1 MSNDLVLR
9 RNIHIETWQ
18 VQGTILKAQERPD
31 ILSVLQYVAESQN
44 ATARGLAGHLL
55 FEENARLVVA
65 ERLLKVAELY
75 DLVERI
81 SEYRHYFYTLTEK
94 GELALQEKEV
104 FIPEDGFW
112 EISFSNDPLL
122 PHTILDFKPFK
133 EPDAFQEVRNKD
145 GLEKRKQ
152 SIKTIPDWIRSSS
165 FNAVKPFLNQNQ
177 SIWLE
182 NIQAKGEKVSSDLQ
196 LVLEWN
202 VPKQNIRLLKNN
214 KVVHQFAYR
223 HYDQNQI
230 WQILLKQN
238 DWQDDWDWSKN
249 SMAMS
254 FEETDEKSRKTMQI
268 NLTLKQPEIEFLGK
282 FEEFIA
288 ENITIHAINQDN
300 AIKWAWWRFED
311 NINDFADEQ
320 TYQKW
325 VEQAKMPFAEYAF
338 RLPERNKMANLFWHN
353 QKHTPKSWYLIS
365 ASDWQ
370 I

>member
-9 RNIHIETWQ
+9 RNIHIETWR
-18 VQGTILKAQERPD
+18 VQGTILKAQERAD
-31 ILSVLQYVAESQN
+31 ILMILQYVADNPN
-44 ATARGLAGHLL
+44 ATAKGMAEHLL

-65 ERLLKVAELY
+65 ERLLKMAELY
-75 DLVERI
+75 GLVEQI
-81 SEYRHYFYTLTEK
+81 KEYRHSFYRLTEK
-94 GELALQEKEV
+94 GELTLQEKEV

-112 EISFSNDPLL
+112 EISFANDPLL

-133 EPDAFQEVRNKD
+133 EPDASQEVKNKD

-152 SIKTIPDWIRSSS
+152 NIKPMPDWIRNPH

-182 NIQAKGEKVSSDLQ
+182 NIQIKGEKVLSNLR

-202 VPKQNIRLLKNN
+202 VSKQNIRLLKND
-214 KVVHQFAYR
+214 KVVHQFTYQN
-223 HYDQNQI
+223 YDQNQI
-230 WQILLKQN
+230 WQILLEQN
-238 DWQDDWDWSKN
+238 GWQDDWDWTKN
-249 SMAMS
+249 SMAIS
-254 FEETDEKSRKTMQI
+254 FEETDEKDRQTMHT
-268 NLTLKQPEIEFLGK
+268 NLIFGQPEIEDLGG
-282 FEEFIA
+282 FDDFTA
-288 ENITIHAINQDN
+288 ENVAIHAIDKDS
-300 AIKWAWWRFED
+300 AIVWARWRLEH

-325 VEQAKMPFAEYAF
+325 VEHAQSPFAEYAF
-338 RLPERNKMANLFWHN
+338 RLPERNELANLFW
-353 QKHTPKSWYLIS
+353 QDEKYSPKSWHLIS